1 MSDTKVTTVEE
12 GSELNGTLKS
22 SCGVVVSGKVS
33 GELHAPSLLVSASG
47 AVHGTVKVAE
57 LHSKGELS
65 GRIDAD
71 VIELSGRVSDQT
83 TITARSLEV
92 KVNGADGDV
101 PQVTFGNCTI
111 EVGIDP
117 NPPAESGGGA
127 KEGKGKKGGGQSQ
140 PEAPPQE

>member
-1 MSDTKVTTVEE
+1 MADTKVTTVEE

-33 GELHAPSLLVSASG
+33 GELHAPSLSVSTSG
-47 AVHGTVKVAE
+47 AVHGTVKLSQ
-57 LHSKGELS
+57 LHSRGELS

-71 VIELSGRVSDQT
+71 TIELSGRVSDQT

-92 KVNGADGDV
+92 KVNGDGDA

-117 NPPAESGGGA
+117 NPPAPEPP
-127 KEGKGKKGGGQSQ
+127 KENKPKKNS
-140 PEAPPQE
+140 PPPPPAPEEAPE

>member
-1 MSDTKVTTVEE
+1 MADTKVTTVEE

-33 GELHAPSLLVSASG
+33 GELHAPSLSVSASG
-47 AVHGTVKVAE
+47 AVHGTVKVSQ
-57 LHSKGELS
+57 LQSRGELS

-71 VIELSGRVSDQT
+71 TIELSGRVSDQT

-92 KVNGADGDV
+92 KVNGDDT

-117 NPPAESGGGA
+117 NPPVEAPKEA
-127 KEGKGKKGGGQSQ
+127 KPKKGGGQ
-140 PEAPPQE
+140 APPAPDAPQE

>member
-1 MSDTKVTTVEE
+1 MADTKVTTVEE

-33 GELHAPSLLVSASG
+33 GELHAPSLSVSASG
-47 AVHGTVKVAE
+47 AVHGTVKVSQ
-57 LHSKGELS
+57 LHSQGELS

-71 VIELSGRVSDQT
+71 TIELSGRVSDQT

-92 KVNGADGDV
+92 KVSGDDT
-101 PQVTFGNCTI
+101 PRVTFGNCTI

-117 NPPAESGGGA
+117 NPPAEA
-127 KEGKGKKGGGQSQ
+127 PKEAKGKKGGGQPQ
-140 PEAPPQE
+140 PAPEAPQE